1 MDPKTMKTAVK
12 MPELIADNLKKVGS
26 KLKKI
31 GAVLVPV
38 LVVLVLA
45 STAAVGTAAQSDA
58 RPRARDIGIDI
69 GIFKPGPLNAIT
81 DVKDVKV
88 GQVTLIEGEGALVPG
103 KGPVRTGVTAILP
116 HGGNLF
122 NDKVPAA
129 AFVLNAFGK
138 TTGLEQLNE
147 LGNLEVPIVLTNTLN
162 VPLVADAVIQWSL
175 EKNPEIGIK
184 TGTVNPVVGEVND
197 GTLNDI
203 QGRHVTKEDVF
214 QAINSAKSGPVE
226 EGAVGAGTGSTC
238 MSFKGGIGTSSRVLP
253 EKLGGYTV
261 GVLVQTNFGGSL
273 MINGAPVGRAMGKY
287 DFSKYF
293 PYEIPSTAYVP
304 PADSLADNPADELG
318 GSCMVVVATDAPLDQ
333 RQLER
338 VAKRVALGL
347 ACTGFYSS
355 NGSGDFFIAFST
367 AQRVPHNTG
376 LTLDT
381 TVVANDSMSSIF
393 QATEEATEEAVI
405 NSILKATTVVG
416 RDGNT
421 SAAIDIQKLE
431 SILHKYNAVDWDT
444 HLAPWG
450 KSWGNS

>member
-12 MPELIADNLKKVGS
+12 MAELIADNLKKVGS

-45 STAAVGTAAQSDA
+45 SNAAVGTATQSDA
-58 RPRARDIGIDI
+58 PKEERPRARDIGIET
-69 GIFKPGPLNAIT
+69 GIFKPGPFNAIT

-122 NDKVPAA
+122 NEKVPAA

-138 TTGLEQLNE
+138 STGLQQVNE
-147 LGNLEVPIVLTNTLN
+147 LGNLEVPILLTNTLN

-226 EGAVGAGTGSTC
+226 EGTVGAGTGSTC
-238 MSFKGGIGTSSRVLP
+238 MGFKGGIGTSSRILP

-273 MINGAPVGRAMGKY
+273 MINGAPVGREMGKY
-287 DFSKYF
+287 DFSQYF
-293 PYEIPSTAYVP
+293 PYEIPPT
-304 PADSLADNPADELG
+304 DNLD

-338 VAKRVALGL
+338 VTKRVALGL
-347 ACTGFYSS
+347 ARTGFYSS

-393 QATEEATEEAVI
+393 QATVEATEEAVI

-421 SAAIDIQKLE
+421 SEAIDIQKLE
-431 SILHKYNAVDWDT
+431 SILHKYNAVDWDK

-450 KSWGNS
+450 KS

>member
-1 MDPKTMKTAVK
+1 MDAKTMKTAVK
-12 MPELIADNLKKVGS
+12 MAELIADNLKKVGS

-81 DVKDVKV
+81 DVKGVKV

-138 TTGLEQLNE
+138 STGLEQVNE
-147 LGNLEVPIVLTNTLN
+147 LGNLEVPILLTNTLN

-175 EKNPEIGIK
+175 KNNPEIGI
-184 TGTVNPVVGEVND
+184 TAGTVNPVVGEVND

-226 EGAVGAGTGSTC
+226 EGTVGGGTGSTC
-238 MSFKGGIGTSSRVLP
+238 MGFKGGIGTSSRILP

-273 MINGAPVGRAMGKY
+273 MINGAPVGREMGKY
-287 DFSKYF
+287 DFSQYF
-293 PYEIPSTAYVP
+293 PYEIS
-304 PADSLADNPADELG
+304 PASNPADKLG

-338 VAKRVALGL
+338 VAKRVELGL

-367 AQRVPHNTG
+367 AQRVPATTG

-393 QATEEATEEAVI
+393 QATVEATEEAVI

-421 SAAIDIQKLE
+421 SEAIDIQKLE
-431 SILHKYNAVDWDT
+431 SILHKYNAVDWDK

-450 KSWGNS
+450 KS